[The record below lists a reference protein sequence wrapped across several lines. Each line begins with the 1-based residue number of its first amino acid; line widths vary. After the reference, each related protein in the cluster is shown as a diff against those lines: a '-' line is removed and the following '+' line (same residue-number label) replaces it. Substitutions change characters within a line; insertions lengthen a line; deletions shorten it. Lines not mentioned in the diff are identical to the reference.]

1 MAKKKSS
8 KKGLNLGKIL
18 YLIAAILGVVAVV
31 MMFVD
36 TVKVPDTK
44 LLGKTIE
51 GEGYSGLKVAFG
63 FEEKDT
69 AVFKFSFMG
78 LLPYLLTIAGVVLT
92 LVNAFAKKN
101 NKILDFVSAAVL
113 VVAGVLFFCMP
124 NFVVCADTLLGK
136 ISAEIDYELAV
147 GAIVAAICAIASGAV
162 VLVKTLLK
170 K

>member
-18 YLIAAILGVVAVV
+18 YLVAAVLGVVAVV
-31 MMFVD
+31 MMFANVVEYELLNK
-36 TVKVPDTK
+36 TVGFKGNEVVFGYTNELDV
-44 LLGKTIE
+44 KTLE
-51 GEGYSGLKVAFG
+51 
-63 FEEKDT
+63 
-69 AVFKFSFMG
+69 FSFMA

-124 NFVVCADTLLGK
+124 NFMVFGK
-136 ISAEIDYELAV
+136 NAIISKNIDYKLAV

>member
-8 KKGLNLGKIL
+8 KKGFGLGKIL
-18 YLIAAILGVVAVV
+18 YLVAAVLGVVAIV
-31 MMFVD
+31 MLFVD

-63 FEEKDT
+63 FKEEDT
-69 AVFKFSFMG
+69 AIFKFSFMG
-78 LLPYLLTIAGVVLT
+78 LLPYLLVLAGVVLT

-101 NKILDFVSAAVL
+101 NKILDYVSVAAL
-113 VVAGVLFFCMP
+113 VVAGVLFFVMP
-124 NFVVCADTLLGK
+124 NFVVCADTILGK
-136 ISAEIDYELAV
+136 IAAEIDYELAV
-147 GAIVAAICAIASGAV
+147 GAIVAAVCSIASGAV